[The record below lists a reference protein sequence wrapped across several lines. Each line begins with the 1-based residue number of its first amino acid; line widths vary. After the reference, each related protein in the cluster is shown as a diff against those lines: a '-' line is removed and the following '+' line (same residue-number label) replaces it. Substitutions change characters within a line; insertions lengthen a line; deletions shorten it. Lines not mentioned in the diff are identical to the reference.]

1 VTATRPVA
9 WRLTPWLAS
18 WLALWGPVVAYMA
31 LIFFLSSR
39 PDIQLPGPES
49 DKAWHS
55 MGYAGLGA
63 LLTRAAAGGLGQPV
77 SLGHAALAVAVA
89 TAYGA
94 TDEWHQS
101 FVPGRVADL
110 LDLRADAIG
119 AVVGTFACWA
129 WGIIRFR
136 SDV

>member
-1 VTATRPVA
+1 MTTARPVA
-9 WRLTPWLAS
+9 RP
-18 WLALWGPVVAYMA
+18 LALWGPVVGYML
-31 LIFFLSSR
+31 LIFFLSGR
-39 PDIQLPGPES
+39 PDIELPGPAS
-49 DKAWHS
+49 DKQLHS
-55 MGYAGLGA
+55 LGYAGLGGLVA
-63 LLTRAAAGGLGQPV
+63 RAAAGGLGRPV
-77 SLGHAALAVAVA
+77 SWRHAAIAVAVA

-101 FVPGRVADL
+101 FVPGRVPDL
-110 LDLRADAIG
+110 FDLRADAIG

>member
-1 VTATRPVA
+1 MTAARPVA
-9 WRLTPWLAS
+9 QRLV
-18 WLALWGPVVAYMA
+18 LWGPVVAYMA

-39 PDIQLPGPES
+39 PDIQLPGPDS
-49 DKAWHS
+49 DKQLHS
-55 MGYAGLGA
+55 IGYAGLGA
-63 LLTRAAAGGLGQPV
+63 LVARAAAGGLGRRV
-77 SLGHAALAVAVA
+77 SWGQAALAVVVA

-101 FVPGRVADL
+101 FVPGRVADV

-119 AVVGTFACWA
+119 AVAGTFACWA